1 MGREFKT
8 TKTPKVGTQ
17 DKVTLVREFLAENYE
32 IRVNEF
38 DTSKSYVTSKVKLY
52 DKSISFQDIYLHM
65 IEEGINVGTNLLKMI
80 LTSPNYSR
88 TFNPVLEYFQNLQG
102 KYRGTSQIDILSS
115 HITARDFG
123 DREGDY
129 YQERK
134 NYLLKKWIVATAAC
148 ALGKRPNDVALG
160 LVAAREGM
168 GKTFFLDFIVPADLK
183 EYYKTSDKDDR
194 LFNMAEDFTRNFLI
208 NFDEFVGI
216 TKSKAEL
223 FKKVLSAPK
232 LPVKRPREE
241 FSMMLNRIASATF
254 TSNRTPELGG
264 FLTLDMGLRRFGIID
279 VATIDRN
286 YSRLVDVD
294 QLWAE
299 AVMLLEQ
306 DFDYVFNSDDYTD
319 FEAYNSRFMHQSSS
333 STLIRLYYD
342 IPDSEEEGEWMMAS
356 EILKELQKNK
366 KIQVSMGLVSE
377 VTIGLALSAQG
388 FIKKGIKDKILGVR
402 YKYLIKS
409 KFKS

>member
-1 MGREFKT
+1 MGRKLQT
-8 TKTPKVGTQ
+8 TKTPKIGTT
-17 DKVTLVREFLAENYE
+17 DKVTMVRDFLLENYE

-38 DTSKSYVTSKVKLY
+38 DTSKSYVTSKIKQY
-52 DKSISFQDIYLHM
+52 DKSISFQDIYLHL

-88 TFNPVLEYFQNLQG
+88 TFNPVLEYFQSLQG
-102 KYRGTSQIDILSS
+102 KYRGTSQIDILAA

-123 DREGDY
+123 DRENDY
-129 YQERK
+129 YEERK
-134 NYLLKKWIVATAAC
+134 NYLVKKWIVATAAC

-160 LVAAREGM
+160 LVAAKEGL
-168 GKTFFLDFIVPADLK
+168 GKTFLLDFIVPADLK
-183 EYYKTSDKDDR
+183 EYHKASEKDDR

-208 NFDEFVGI
+208 NFDELVGI
-216 TKSKAEL
+216 TRTKAET
-223 FKKVLSAPK
+223 FKKVMSAQK

-241 FSMMLNRIASATF
+241 FSIMQNRIASATF

-264 FLTLDMGLRRFGIID
+264 FLTIDMGLRRFGIID
-279 VATIDRN
+279 VTDIDHG

-306 DFDYVFNSDDYTD
+306 DFDYVFNSNDYAD
-319 FEAYNSRFMHQSSS
+319 FEIYNSRFMHQSSS
-333 STLIRLYYD
+333 STLIRIYYD
-342 IPDSEEEGEWMMAS
+342 IPEAEEEGQWMMAS

-366 KIQVSMGLVSE
+366 KIQASMGLISE

-388 FIKKGIKDKILGVR
+388 FIKKGIKDKMLGVR
-402 YKYLIKS
+402 YKYLVKS
-409 KFKS
+409 KF

>member
-1 MGREFKT
+1 MGRKLQA
-8 TKTPKVGTQ
+8 TKTPQVGTT
-17 DKVTLVREFLAENYE
+17 DKVTMVRNFLAENYE

-38 DTSKSYVTSKVKLY
+38 DTSKSYVTSKIKQY
-52 DKSISFQDIYLHM
+52 DKSISFQDIYLHL

-88 TFNPVLEYFQNLQG
+88 TFNPVLEYFQNLRG
-102 KYRGTSQIDILSS
+102 KYKGTSQINILAS
-115 HITARDFG
+115 HITARDFH
-123 DREGDY
+123 DHDNNY

-134 NYLLKKWIVATAAC
+134 DYLLKKWIVATAAC
-148 ALGKRPNDVALG
+148 SLNKRPNDVALG
-160 LVAAREGM
+160 LVAAKEGM
-168 GKTFFLDFIVPADLK
+168 GKTFFLDFLVPADLK
-183 EYYKTSDKDDR
+183 EYHKTSEQDDR

-216 TKSKAEL
+216 TRTKAET
-223 FKKVLSAPK
+223 FKKVLSAQK

-241 FSMMLNRIASATF
+241 FSIMQPRIASATF

-279 VATIDRN
+279 VAAIDQS

-306 DFDYVFNSDDYTD
+306 DFDYVFNADDYTD

-342 IPDSEEEGEWMMAS
+342 LPESEEEGVWMMAS
-356 EILKELQKNK
+356 EILKELQTNK
-366 KIQVSMGLVSE
+366 KIQASMGLVSE
-377 VTIGLALSAQG
+377 VTIGLALSAHG
-388 FIKKGIKDKILGVR
+388 FIKKGIKDKVLGVR
-402 YKYLIKS
+402 YKYLVKS
-409 KFKS
+409 KF